1 MFLESSERTE
11 AMRRRGSSP
20 STYFTNT
27 AGFVQ
32 KHMSKDA
39 MHWKREKGDCNVLA
53 FQTEKSSYKWN
64 RMLKNDCLFNFFVIL
79 QDKNNLKHISLS
91 LIWPLKLPFLPN
103 QCIAPA
109 PHKPLYKWRYKHEL
123 LTHILPHS
131 DFWPFPLKCLYLW
144 PPLFIL
150 GTYFQPTSHILYSFL
165 TNSSLWTQYPAHTS
179 LSRPKYLTRSFLLD
193 PTHSSQSA

>member
-1 MFLESSERTE
+1 MFSESSERTE
-11 AMRRRGSSP
+11 AMRRRGSSL
-20 STYFTNT
+20 SRYFTNT

-53 FQTEKSSYKWN
+53 FQTEKYSYKWN
-64 RMLKNDCLFNFFVIL
+64 RMLKNDCLFNLFVIL
-79 QDKNNLKHISLS
+79 WDKNNLKHISLS
-91 LIWPLKLPFLPN
+91 LIWPLKWPFFPN
-103 QCIAPA
+103 QCIVPA

-123 LTHILPHS
+123 LTHIFPHS
-131 DFWPFPLKCLYLW
+131 DFLTCSLNVSVSLTSSFRFRHIFSY
-144 PPLFIL
+144 IL
-150 GTYFQPTSHILYSFL
+150 DSFL
-165 TNSSLWTQYPAHTS
+165 TNSSLWTQYLAHTS